1 MSLRL
6 SRVTALV
13 AVVLILLT
21 ISGCGGDPVP
31 DITGQ
36 RVQAADFLLERAG
49 FQLGEVEYD
58 EDSDGPLGFIVSQ
71 SPRSTSLAAPG
82 DKVDIVIAGPLL
94 VRVPILIGKGESEVR
109 DLLSEADLRRGPAIE
124 EYNDYIPAGIV
135 MAQTLSPGSRAPQDT
150 KVSYTVSLGRK
161 DAPVPGV
168 VGRWEDEARSFL
180 LTIGF
185 PSKIDRENSPEP
197 PGVVIGQ
204 WPDART
210 ELDLGERVD
219 LTISEGPKTA
229 VVPDVRG
236 MALDKALDALEDA
249 GMSPSARLIGGVRH
263 TEDAIVQ
270 SQEPVGGYVAPVGIS
285 IVLYAREP
293 D

>member
-6 SRVTALV
+6 SRTAALV
-13 AVVLILLT
+13 AVAFIVLI

-36 RVQAADFLLERAG
+36 RVEAADFLLERAG
-49 FQLGEVEYD
+49 FMLGEVEYD
-58 EDSDGPLGFIVSQ
+58 ENSDGPLGSIVRQ
-71 SPRSTSLAAPG
+71 SPRPTSLAMPG
-82 DKVDIVIAGPLL
+82 DDIDIVIAGPLL
-94 VRVPILIGKGESEVR
+94 VRVPILIGKDEAEVR
-109 DLLSEADLRRGPAIE
+109 DILSEAELRRGPDME
-124 EYNDYIPAGIV
+124 EHNDYIPAGTVI
-135 MAQTLSPGSRAPQDT
+135 AQSLSPGSRAPADT

-168 VGRWEDEARSFL
+168 VGRWEDEARNFL

-185 PSKIDRENSPEP
+185 PSKVDRENSPEP

-236 MALDKALDALEDA
+236 MALDKAINVLEDA
-249 GMSPSARLIGGVRH
+249 GMSPSARLIGGVRSP
-263 TEDAIVQ
+263 EDAVVQ
-270 SQEPVGGYVAPVGIS
+270 TQEPVGGYVAPVGIH
-285 IVLYAREP
+285 IVLIAREP
-293 D
+293 H